1 MDRRQTWFLTGLF
14 FTTLATLCLEVLDT
28 RLLSVMSWYHLS
40 FFAVST
46 AMFGMSAGALR
57 VYLGGEDFVGE
68 RAGRALS
75 RYALL
80 LAVSIPVSHA
90 ANLVILLPEG
100 SSTATLTAFAVTT
113 IALAFPF
120 YMSGV
125 VVTLALTRIPGRI
138 GLAYAVDLLGASL
151 GALLVLPA
159 LAWTNLSA
167 ATLLCAALAAFA
179 ALCFQLQAGHRPS
192 LGILALVVL
201 LLAGMVANVVAK
213 PADRLMPWSSKG
225 KTALEG
231 KIEILDE
238 RWNIHSQVILIGPP
252 WKKPAYW
259 GPGKGTEAY
268 NDGKVET
275 LRMVI
280 DGNAATW
287 MTSWDGDP
295 ASLEWVKLD
304 VTSLPYHLRKDG
316 DAAIIG
322 VGGGRDLL
330 TALWARSRSV
340 KGIEINAIFLDI
352 LETPLAEGGQ
362 REFTKVA
369 DQPEVELVHDEAR
382 SYLTRTA
389 DRYDV
394 LQMSLIDTWA
404 ATGAGAFTLT
414 ENGLYTLEGWDVF
427 LRVLKPTGVFSVSRW
442 YDPANA
448 SETSRLLALGTAALL
463 DHGIAEPAKH
473 MILVAVDKVAT
484 LLVSLTPFPAEDLA
498 KIDAACET
506 YGFKTLVAPGRP
518 GIPEL
523 ERIVASNSRPAL
535 DLAIANKDYDYSP
548 PTDERPFFF
557 NILRPQSY
565 LESLTSGDAA
575 GGEARA
581 QGVLTGNL
589 KATGTL
595 LALFVLSLV
604 LVVLVIVVPLVRSGL
619 PRMSGGSFFC
629 SILYFACIGFGFM
642 LVQVPLMQRFSVYLG
657 HPTYA
662 VVVILFSMIL
672 SAGIG
677 SFVSDRVPAERSTLA
692 VLLFPLAIAAV
703 LFGVTR
709 AIQPVIDRTIE
720 SGFALR
726 TLLVIA
732 LVAPA
737 SLLLGFCFPIG
748 MRLVRRISVEATAW
762 MWGVN
767 GACGVLGAVIAV
779 GISMWG
785 GIQLNLLVATGLYAL
800 LVVVTPILRA
810 MGARND
816 DVEQARAIVAA
827 RVGGTPSVPA

>member
-1 MDRRQTWFLTGLF
+1 MDRRPTWFLTGLF

-57 VYLGGEDFVGE
+57 VYLGGAEFAGE
-68 RAGRALS
+68 QAERALS
-75 RYALL
+75 RYAVL
-80 LAVSIPVSHA
+80 LAISIPISHA

-100 SSTATLTAFAVTT
+100 SGTATIVAFTVTT
-113 IALAFPF
+113 VALAFPF

-167 ATLLCAALAAFA
+167 ATLLCAALAALA
-179 ALCFQLQAGHRPS
+179 AACFQLHAGRRLP
-192 LGILALVVL
+192 LGIIVLAAL
-201 LLAGMVANVVAK
+201 LLAGMIANVKAT
-213 PADRLMPWSSKG
+213 PANRLMPWSSKG

-238 RWNIHSQVILIGPP
+238 RWNIHSQVMLLGPP
-252 WKKPAYW
+252 WKKPGYW
-259 GPGKGTEAY
+259 GPGKGTEEY
-268 NDGKVET
+268 NGKVET

-287 MTSWDGDP
+287 MTSWDGNP
-295 ASLEWVKLD
+295 ASLEWVKHD

-340 KGIEINAIFLDI
+340 KGVEINSIFLDI
-352 LETPLAEGGQ
+352 LQTPIAEGGR
-362 REFTKVA
+362 REFTRIA
-369 DQPEVELVHDEAR
+369 ERPEVELVHDEAR
-382 SYLTRTA
+382 SYLTRTT

-442 YDPANA
+442 YDPENA

-463 DHGIAEPAKH
+463 DRGIERPADH

-484 LLVSLTPFPAEDLA
+484 LLVSLTAFPAQDLA
-498 KIDAACET
+498 LVDQTCET
-506 YGFKTLVAPGRP
+506 YGFKILVAPGRT
-518 GIPEL
+518 GISEL
-523 ERIVASNSRPAL
+523 ERIVGANSRPAL
-535 DLAIANKDYDYSP
+535 DAAIANADYDYSP

-557 NILRPQSY
+557 NILRPASY
-565 LESLTSGDAA
+565 LHSLTRGAEAVD
-575 GGEARA
+575 EAR

-595 LALFVLSLV
+595 LALFLLSLV

-619 PRMSGGSFFC
+619 PRMSGGSFLC

-677 SFVSDRVPAERSTLA
+677 SFVSDRVPAEQSTLA
-692 VLLFPLAIAAV
+692 VVLYPLAIAAV
-703 LFGVTR
+703 LFGVTQ
-709 AIQPVIDRTIE
+709 AIQPVIDHTIE

-726 TLLVIA
+726 TLLVIV

-737 SLLLGFCFPIG
+737 SLLLGLCFPIG
-748 MRLVRRISVEATAW
+748 MRLVRRISTEATAW

-785 GIQLNLLVATGLYAL
+785 GIQLNLLVATGLYAV
-800 LVVVTPILRA
+800 LVLVTPILRA
-810 MGARND
+810 S
-816 DVEQARAIVAA
+816 
-827 RVGGTPSVPA
+827 GTRSGL